1 MAIDYSAKQR
11 SKIDLYRGFSENLY
25 GNNWFILST
34 NEGSAAGRANDDN
47 LNPKYTSI
55 CGILDDIPTLDF
67 STSISEGPQQTAT
80 NFLVKTFSIGSDGN
94 GGVLGA
100 VGAATGAN
108 LNKQLAG
115 GYTAQM
121 ARSEEMSG
129 EFKLSFKVWKR
140 PTDLFDNTCPPSNQ
154 SEVIKYLTDY
164 ATVDATN
171 TFLNMVNSNVDQ
183 AIAGIGSVLPI
194 AKNAVEQAGKV
205 LFGDDKSGK
214 DLGFLETI
222 ETAVD
227 AVVAGGDQLL
237 ARGWSD
243 RQRIALGKLKFNES
257 LHRLDILRAGILDSY
272 LIVAITDWSYK
283 LDQDSMGEKMEVQIT
298 CKVDQRMRSER
309 LKLYS
314 EEKKLPVK

>member
-1 MAIDYSAKQR
+1 MAIDYSVKQR

-34 NEGSAAGRANDDN
+34 NEGLAAGRKNDDN
-47 LNPKYTSI
+47 LKPKYTSI

-80 NFLVKTFSIGSDGN
+80 DFLVKTFSIGSDGN

-108 LNKQLAG
+108 LSKQLAG

-121 ARSEEMSG
+121 ARSEELSG

-140 PTDLFDNTCPPSNQ
+140 PGDLFDPTCPPSNQ

-164 ATVDATN
+164 ATVDATD
-171 TFLNMVNSNVDQ
+171 TFLNMASSNVDR
-183 AIAGIGSVLPI
+183 AIAGIGRVLPI
-194 AKNAVEQAGKV
+194 AKSAVEEAGKV
-205 LFGDDKSGK
+205 IFGDDKSSK
-214 DLGFLETI
+214 DMGFLDTI

-227 AVVAGGDQLL
+227 AVAAAGDQLL

-272 LIVAITDWSYK
+272 FIVAITDWSYK

-298 CKVDQRMRSER
+298 CKVDQRMRSNR